1 MRVYLSALV
10 GALSKFVV
18 SLFPSSFFSL
28 LGVELHT
35 FSDLQED
42 DIESG
47 KMIHYHKVKK
57 TKWVVMAACTELN
70 EL

>member
-1 MRVYLSALV
+1 MYQNGLV
-10 GALSKFVV
+10 GALSKFVI

-28 LGVELHT
+28 LRVELHT
-35 FSDLQED
+35 FGDLQED